1 MDLGLSGKVA
11 LVTGGA
17 SGIGEA
23 IARTFAEERAVVIIV
38 DRDAG
43 RGATVC
49 QDLVSHGFL
58 AVFIETELTDEASV
72 ERMINEV
79 ERRGG
84 GLHAVINNAAVNDGA
99 GIESGVDLFRRSL
112 ETNLVAPYSVVHHA
126 LRLLRECRG
135 VIVNIGSK
143 VADTGQGGT
152 NGYAAGKGG
161 LKALTREWA
170 VEMSRDGIRVN
181 TVVPAEVWTPQY
193 KSWLD
198 NHARNPEAAR
208 REIDEMVPLGRRMTS
223 TQEVADTV
231 VFLASSRASHV
242 TGQIVYVD
250 GGYTHLDRAMT
261 VNRKFL

>member
-1 MDLGLSGKVA
+1 MDLGLSGKVV

-23 IARTFAEERAVVIIV
+23 IARTFAKERCIVVIA
-38 DRDAG
+38 DRDAEKG
-43 RGATVC
+43 
-49 QDLVSHGFL
+49 L
-58 AVFIETELTDEASV
+58 AVAEDIVSGGFSADFIETELTDEESV
-72 ERMINEV
+72 ERMTEEV
-79 ERRGG
+79 RRRGG
-84 GLHAVINNAAVNDGA
+84 GLHGVINNAAVNDGA
-99 GIESGVDLFRRSL
+99 GIESGVDRFRNSL
-112 ETNLVAPYSVVHHA
+112 EINLVAPYSVVHHA
-126 LRLLRECRG
+126 LPLLRESRG

-170 VEMSRDGIRVN
+170 VELSRDGIRVN

-198 NHARNPEAAR
+198 RHAKDPEAAR
-208 REIDEMVPLGRRMTS
+208 KEIDELVPLGRRMTS

-231 VFLASSRASHV
+231 VFLSSDRASHV

>member
-1 MDLGLSGKVA
+1 MDLGISEKVV
-11 LVTGGA
+11 LVTGGG

-23 IARTFAEERAVVIIV
+23 IARTFAEEKAVVVIA
-38 DRDAG
+38 DRDRE
-43 RGATVC
+43 RGESVTA
-49 QDLVSHGFL
+49 DLTSRDL
-58 AVFIETELTDEASV
+58 SAVFVETELTDESSV
-72 ERMINEV
+72 VRLIETIENRCER
-79 ERRGG
+79 
-84 GLHAVINNAAVNDGA
+84 LYAVINNAAVNDGA
-99 GIESGVDLFRRSL
+99 GIESGVDRFRESL

-126 LRLLRECRG
+126 LALLRDSRG

-170 VEMSRDGIRVN
+170 VELAAGGIRVN

-198 NHARNPEAAR
+198 NHSENPEGAR
-208 REIDEMVPLGRRMTS
+208 REIDELVPLGRRMTS
-223 TQEVADTV
+223 TQEVADAV
-231 VFLASSRASHV
+231 VFLSSERASHI